1 VSTEQEELI
10 TEEAAVR
17 YLGVSHERLR
27 ELVVQGELHLV
38 TVQKPEGSES
48 MYFKGEVFRLKER
61 LRNQESR
68 PETTQEWPDTISG

>member
-10 TEEAAVR
+10 TEEDAAR
-17 YLGVSHERLR
+17 YLGVSPVHLI
-27 ELVVQGELHLV
+27 ELVTQGELHLV

-68 PETTQEWPDTISG
+68 PETTQEWPDTINE